1 MSNALDDTINE
12 CLSDTVEGP
21 SAEHNRG
28 FSFDNQ
34 AISPLL
40 EALKTSL
47 TEKAEV
53 NYSKVDHLKEL
64 IALGEYEINEGAIAN
79 RMSDP
84 IEVV

>member
-1 MSNALDDTINE
+1 MSNALEDTINE
-12 CLSDTVEGP
+12 CLSDTEESL
-21 SAEHNRG
+21 SAEHLTD

-40 EALKTSL
+40 AALKTVL

-53 NYSKVDHLKEL
+53 NYTKVAHLKEQ
-64 IALGEYEINEGAIAN
+64 IALGEYEINETAIAQ

-84 IEVV
+84 LEVV